1 MLLSL
6 DKMAELPHWAHWP
19 IFVFI
24 LTFGP
29 IEIKVIDLTYALFL
43 AICIIIML
51 LILTYYLK
59 VLSKGPLPSAESV
72 CAVCDWRIGE

>member
-29 IEIKVIDLTYALFL
+29 IEIKVIDLTYALFFSNMYYHN
-43 AICIIIML
+43 AFNFD
-51 LILTYYLK
+51 IL
-59 VLSKGPLPSAESV
+59 P
-72 CAVCDWRIGE
+72 